1 MPSNCSV
8 FGCHNTRTQTAG
20 SDIRYFRFPRAKEL
34 RQRWIHSCCRT
45 DSINADNAVVCSVH
59 FADTDYKDDMKSR
72 LLGIDT
78 PKRQRTL
85 KDDAVPSLFMP
96 QGN

>member
-45 DSINADNAVVCSVH
+45 DSINAVVIEEESLRYIGGYIARKFCVKYPPLGQKAVERV
-59 FADTDYKDDMKSR
+59 TKD
-72 LLGIDT
+72 
-78 PKRQRTL
+78 KR
-85 KDDAVPSLFMP
+85 
-96 QGN
+96 